1 MSWGRSIS
9 FEGEN
14 LNRLCYP
21 CNFWG
26 AIFDNRFKGNY
37 SLRIMCRKKI
47 LFGDDCLVAWNCT
60 FADGDGYV
68 LFENGERIHYDEA
81 IQIGNHVWFC
91 VHSTVL
97 KGTQLKDGS
106 VVEFRGLCN

>member
-1 MSWGRSIS
+1 MKGRILTGSVIRVIS
-9 FEGEN
+9 GVQY
-14 LNRLCYP
+14 LITDLM
-21 CNFWG
+21 
-26 AIFDNRFKGNY
+26 GNY

-97 KGTQLKDGS
+97 KGTQIKDGS